1 MEGKYCLIII
11 GREVRTVIR
20 LAHFFQNVGV
30 SLYGKK
36 VLDEVYLL
44 VMIKISYFC
53 VIKETFGI
61 NLF

>member
-1 MEGKYCLIII
+1 MEGKCCLIII
-11 GREVRTVIR
+11 GREVCTVIR

-44 VMIKISYFC
+44 VMIKIPYFY